1 MKGFGEMFQINNLL
15 MLKYIFHIVDIE
27 GPTHTSV
34 EHNSN
39 GEKQDTVG
47 ISRAEF
53 EYIFSFMIINIISN
67 IIKVHVTCTVH
78 IKSIT
83 KRPFTAMLNFQTSQA
98 YLLQNTR
105 TWYLQDWTNDIYR
118 IVKGIWIFRKCYKC
132 YTTLKTKTTKEP
144 GLHKHAQTYTC
155 HTTMNRLLLF
165 GTMKSLRLVSIDF
178 CICWSFW
185 HDFCL

>member
-1 MKGFGEMFQINNLL
+1 

-67 IIKVHVTCTVH
+67 IIK
-78 IKSIT
+78 IST
-83 KRPFTAMLNFQTSQA
+83 KKFFMLNIATQ
-98 YLLQNTR
+98 
-105 TWYLQDWTNDIYR
+105 IYN
-118 IVKGIWIFRKCYKC
+118 V
-132 YTTLKTKTTKEP
+132 
-144 GLHKHAQTYTC
+144 
-155 HTTMNRLLLF
+155 
-165 GTMKSLRLVSIDF
+165 LRNQ
-178 CICWSFW
+178 
-185 HDFCL
+185 